1 MAVAGLPARHGEERL
16 GPHRQLHRQH
26 GVWGL
31 TKALGKEF
39 GPKGITVNAISPGP
53 ISADVEDDGE
63 SNHHRLE
70 TMAKV
75 PLGRMGTPDEMG
87 AVAAFLASEGAGFI
101 TGSTIDVN
109 GGTRFN

>member
-1 MAVAGLPARHGEERL
+1 MM
-16 GPHRQLHRQH
+16 
-26 GVWGL
+26 
-31 TKALGKEF
+31 K
-39 GPKGITVNAISPGP
+39 N
-53 ISADVEDDGE
+53 
-63 SNHHRLE
+63 
-70 TMAKV
+70 V